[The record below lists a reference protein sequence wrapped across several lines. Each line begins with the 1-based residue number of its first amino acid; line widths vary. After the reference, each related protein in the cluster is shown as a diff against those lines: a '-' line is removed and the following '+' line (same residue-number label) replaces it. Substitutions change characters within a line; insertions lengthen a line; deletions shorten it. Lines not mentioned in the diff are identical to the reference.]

1 MFGVQLADVGHVLFL
16 KLFARLFAQVRSIGG
31 TSQQDEEVLGGLGIR
46 LGLGLREGRTCEGK
60 ETEQN

>member
-1 MFGVQLADVGHVLFL
+1 VLFL